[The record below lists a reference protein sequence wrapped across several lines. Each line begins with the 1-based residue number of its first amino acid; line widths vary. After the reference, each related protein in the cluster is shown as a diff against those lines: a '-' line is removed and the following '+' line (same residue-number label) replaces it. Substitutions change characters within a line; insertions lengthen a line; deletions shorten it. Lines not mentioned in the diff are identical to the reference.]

1 MGGAV
6 QQLLHEVGAVQEL
19 LQEEDDLQKFFKK
32 DNIILQELLQE
43 VGV

>member
-19 LQEEDDLQKFFKK
+19 LQEEYDLKKFFKN

>member
-19 LQEEDDLQKFFKK
+19 LQEEDDLQNIFKK
-32 DNIILQELLQE
+32 DKIILQELLQE

>member
-19 LQEEDDLQKFFKK
+19 LQEEDDLKKFFKK
-32 DNIILQELLQE
+32 DKIILQELLQE